1 MKTEDPKPAEPKG
14 AAVNPRIVQEDA
26 ASAPIE
32 LPPTTADLIRQL
44 KEFRDLTSKEISEIK
59 ARIETMSP
67 KEKVAIEAKLEAKT
81 EKGGKASGNWLYDLF
96 WS

>member
-26 ASAPIE
+26 ASPIE
-32 LPPTTADLIRQL
+32 LPPTTADLVRQL
-44 KEFRDLTSKEISEIK
+44 REFRDLTSREISEIK
-59 ARIETMSP
+59 GRIEAMTP
-67 KEKVAIEAKLEAKT
+67 KEKIAVEAKLEGHV
-81 EKGGKASGNWLYDLF
+81 EKKSKASANWLYDLF